1 MAIEAYE
8 NGRGSQA
15 LVAKLYGVDIS
26 TFQRWLQRYRQS
38 GHSAPLPRGH
48 NPPALNDAQ
57 MEQLDAL
64 VQQTPD
70 ATLEQL
76 RETMDLNC
84 CLVAVHNAL
93 KRLGYHLKKTLR
105 ASEQDRVD
113 VKERRQTWRAKQGT
127 LDLQHLVFLDES
139 GAKTN
144 MTRLRGR
151 AKGGFAHVDIPH
163 LNIKLL

>member
-1 MAIEAYE
+1 MRYCFLYNYLMGISSTEVRHLAIKAYE

-26 TFQRWLQRYRQS
+26 TFQRWLQRYRQC

-57 MEQLDAL
+57 MEQLNAL

-76 RETMDLNC
+76 HETMELSC
-84 CLVAVHNAL
+84 SLVAVHNAL
-93 KRLGYHLKKTLR
+93 KRLGYRFKKNSTGQR
-105 ASEQDRVD
+105 ARSR
-113 VKERRQTWRAKQGT
+113 
-127 LDLQHLVFLDES
+127 
-139 GAKTN
+139 
-144 MTRLRGR
+144 
-151 AKGGFAHVDIPH
+151 
-163 LNIKLL
+163 